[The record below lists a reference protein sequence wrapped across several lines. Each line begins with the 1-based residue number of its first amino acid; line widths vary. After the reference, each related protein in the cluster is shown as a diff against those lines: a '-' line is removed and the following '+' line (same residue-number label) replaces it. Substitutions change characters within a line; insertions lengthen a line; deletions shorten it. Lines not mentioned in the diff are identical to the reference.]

1 MGHDGRRRVAVIA
14 LTVIVRKGSDLM
26 SILNKAT
33 YKSLSLATGV
43 LGGALASALFA
54 RIWRAVSDKDEAP
67 EPTALDRSTREVLV
81 AATLQG
87 AVFGLVKAGMDRM
100 AAKGFHRFTRD

>member
-1 MGHDGRRRVAVIA
+1 
-14 LTVIVRKGSDLM
+14 M
-26 SILNKAT
+26 SVLNKAT
-33 YKSLSLATGV
+33 YKSLSLITGV
-43 LGGALASALFA
+43 LGGAVASALFT
-54 RIWRAVSDKDEAP
+54 RIWRAVSDADDAP
-67 EPTALDRSTREVLV
+67 EPSALDRSTREVLI